1 MCCDGGLCPQL
12 IESSLGPHWAAT
24 CFHHLDHT
32 CDGVQV
38 PEGAVRF
45 ELTAEEIAEAL
56 AEESVEVA
64 APEDIPVP
72 DALLPE
78 EEVRVLVAERRP
90 AYVPVDG
97 GEAVRN

>member
-1 MCCDGGLCPQL
+1 MLRSRL
-12 IESSLGPHWAAT
+12 SLSRELRVLA
-24 CFHHLDHT
+24 
-32 CDGVQV
+32 QV

-72 DALLPE
+72 DALLP
-78 EEVRVLVAERRP
+78 
-90 AYVPVDG
+90 YTG
-97 GEAVRN
+97 GMTHVGGADT